1 MAMRLGFFTRR
12 KSDWLPGVGEK
23 EFAVNQQS
31 QADFWEAKAAA
42 AESQV
47 RNVKDPLAMDSWL
60 MIADS
65 CRQLAEEYREL
76 EGRKATRAPRL
87 W

>member
-1 MAMRLGFFTRR
+1 MRLGNFTKR
-12 KSDWLPGVGEK
+12 KTDWLPAVSEK
-23 EFAVNQQS
+23 TFASPQT

-42 AESQV
+42 AEAQV

-65 CRQLAEEYREL
+65 CRQLADQFREL
-76 EGRKATRAPRL
+76 EAREAGKTSKP
-87 W
+87 

>member
-1 MAMRLGFFTRR
+1 MRLGFFTKR
-12 KSDWLPGVGEK
+12 KTDWLPVVGERT
-23 EFAVNQQS
+23 FPMDQQS

-42 AESQV
+42 AEAQV

-65 CRQLAEEYREL
+65 CRQLAGQFREMECRQTGKVHKL
-76 EGRKATRAPRL
+76 
-87 W
+87 

>member
-1 MAMRLGFFTRR
+1 MRLGIFARR
-12 KSDWLPGVGEK
+12 KADWLPVVSE
-23 EFAVNQQS
+23 EAFSMDHQS

-42 AESQV
+42 AEAQV

-65 CRQLAEEYREL
+65 CRQLAGQFREI
-76 EGRKATRAPRL
+76 EQQQAGKASKL
-87 W
+87 